1 MYVYMHM
8 YHYITSLVTCIPWST
23 LHLHL
28 EGTTKVGKKMI
39 GAIAVSYIT
48 LATFEWAGCV

>member
-8 YHYITSLVTCIPWST
+8 YHYITSLVTSIPWST

-39 GAIAVSYIT
+39 GALAISYIT
-48 LATFEWAGCV
+48 MATFEWAGCV